1 MEYKTQLSPW
11 HRSLLDQPWWQPHCP
26 GRSGAGEH
34 SAAGRPR
41 GRPVP
46 GITAPAPASPTEEKG
61 KTNRKGVRRMSGH
74 RFKLLGPKVIAQIS
88 AAKDDRQENYRQAC
102 FNFLL
107 YWNKMVNQAVTH

>member
-26 GRSGAGEH
+26 GRSGAGER

-74 RFKLLGPKVIAQIS
+74 RFKLLGPKVIAI
-88 AAKDDRQENYRQAC
+88 
-102 FNFLL
+102 
-107 YWNKMVNQAVTH
+107 KMPRLIGRKTIGKLVSIFSYTGTKW